1 MSTAAKTKYV
11 PSKHALERARLR
23 YGVDPKRFNEWIN
36 ELMSKAKYVAS
47 NGMNGLTYAVDELRI
62 VIDDKSKTVITIH
75 DEPTTAFIRPILE
88 RELRKLNR
96 LHTRSIRKLE
106 LEYAKKL
113 QEHAEMVMNRAKARN
128 PKTRQLISKR
138 IQSKQDEINELI
150 TKMERIDD
158 DFNHKRKTIEVIA
171 E

>member
-1 MSTAAKTKYV
+1 HNTLSL
-11 PSKHALERARLR
+11 HDAL
-23 YGVDPKRFNEWIN
+23 PIF
-36 ELMSKAKYVAS
+36 
-47 NGMNGLTYAVDELRI
+47 
-62 VIDDKSKTVITIH
+62 DDKSKTIITIH
-75 DEPTTAFIRPILE
+75 DEPTTEIIRPILE

-96 LHTRSIRKLE
+96 MHTRSIRKLE

-113 QEHAEMVMNRAKARN
+113 QDHAEMVMNRAKARN